1 MKPLFNAIFLRCN
14 ILDQLEFCLDFLY
27 NLFKDYRR
35 KAAKYMTGIDLSTL
49 SPEVA
54 AYIRTLE
61 EKNQKLE
68 DETCPEGCTCPV
80 AIFE

>member
-1 MKPLFNAIFLRCN
+1 
-14 ILDQLEFCLDFLY
+14 
-27 NLFKDYRR
+27 
-35 KAAKYMTGIDLSTL
+35 MTGIDLSTL

-68 DETCPEGCTCPV
+68 DETVPRRMHLSGCNL
-80 AIFE
+80 

>member
-54 AYIRTLE
+54 AYILS
-61 EKNQKLE
+61 L
-68 DETCPEGCTCPV
+68 
-80 AIFE
+80 IHI